1 MKKRLSALLI
11 ALLLALSL
19 IPLTNVHA
27 FSSRIDIQ
35 NIGEV
40 DQNNSY
46 TVAYSLIGDEN
57 MVFNG
62 AVSISGGNLN
72 GVTLDGGQTNGGN
85 IVFNAGTTTTA
96 NGSISFTVTHPAE
109 LSITISGDMSSV
121 TSLVKNP
128 VSKTITLPVRSAE
141 RKAYEESV
149 AASIAESIEASR
161 REQERI
167 DASIREE
174 QERAAREERERQ
186 EAINRSIAES
196 VSIEESIR
204 ESIYNQEM
212 SSYWAQSE
220 IEKSI
225 SIEESLAD
233 LTRAFEIDGKYFV
246 PYTVESAA
254 ALPEG
259 FLFAVA
265 DTDLNTPEE
274 YIQKTLVINEQEV
287 IAYQTADMDPA
298 VYLVYG
304 RFSEEEEPAFYFYN
318 TKTNYFFPYDA
329 LSGHFDENATTESE
343 TESETETTEAPTT
356 TTEAP
361 TTAPTTVEESTEAPN
376 WFSQLPNWKLILM
389 GVLCLLGGAFLAFLI
404 MLPFRRKKD
413 KAQDTEAVVTD
424 EAAAIDAEEEEAL
437 AAGDTD
443 EIEAD
448 EAETAQ
454 IAAEDAET
462 AQIGT
467 EAAETMQIAADET
480 ETAQIPA
487 EAEPAQLEDRM
498 TADTAVDAEV
508 EKTLVEGA
516 AAVQVS
522 ETLMNDAKIEDEGM
536 IDPEEADHIEELLD
550 AIDNDLLELKEI
562 DVSELGD

>member
-1 MKKRLSALLI
+1 MRKRLLALSVV
-11 ALLLALSL
+11 LLLALSL
-19 IPLTNVHA
+19 TPLTRVHA

-40 DQNNSY
+40 DQNGSY
-46 TVAYSLIGDEN
+46 SVAYSLVGDEN

-62 AVSISGGNLN
+62 SVSISGGNLN
-72 GVTLDGGQTNGGN
+72 SVTLDGGQTNGGN

-96 NGSISFTVTHPAE
+96 GGSISFTVTHPAE
-109 LSITISGDMSSV
+109 LSITINGDMSSV

-149 AASIAESIEASR
+149 AASVAESIEASR

-212 SSYWAQSE
+212 SSYWAQFE

-246 PYTVESAA
+246 PYTIESAA

-265 DTDLNTPEE
+265 DTALNTPEE
-274 YIQKTLVINEQEV
+274 YMQKTLVINEQEV

-318 TKTNYFFPYDA
+318 IKTNYFFPYDA
-329 LSGHFDENATTESE
+329 LYGHFDENATTESE
-343 TESETETTEAPTT
+343 TETESSTETTEAPTT
-356 TTEAP
+356 EAP
-361 TTAPTTVEESTEAPN
+361 ATVEESTENPN
-376 WFSQLPNWKLILM
+376 WIAGLSNWKLILM
-389 GVLCLLGGAFLAFLI
+389 GILCLLAGAFLTALI
-404 MLPFRRKKD
+404 MLLFRRKKN
-413 KAQDTEAVVTD
+413 TETKDAVYEDDLFSET
-424 EAAAIDAEEEEAL
+424 EDAELIGPAEGE
-437 AAGDTD
+437 

-448 EAETAQ
+448 EAEGAQ
-454 IAAEDAET
+454 IAEEDAE
-462 AQIGT
+462 IP
-467 EAAETMQIAADET
+467 QIAAGDE
-480 ETAQIPA
+480 P
-487 EAEPAQLEDRM
+487 
-498 TADTAVDAEV
+498 
-508 EKTLVEGA
+508 
-516 AAVQVS
+516 
-522 ETLMNDAKIEDEGM
+522 GM
-536 IDPEEADHIEELLD
+536 IDSAQADEIEELLGE
-550 AIDNDLLELKEI
+550 IDNDLLELKEI
-562 DVSELGD
+562 DVTEIGS